1 MAEGRFDE
9 ALVILKQ
16 GAKANGKTL
25 PPDSV
30 LYEMIDK
37 FKNQVLWLTSVA
49 TLTQVTKYK
58 HHDVHVSKSP
68 TFCKQTSHPQLFG
81 K

>member
-9 ALVILKQ
+9 AIAILKQ

-30 LYEMIDK
+30 LYEMVEK
-37 FKNQVLWLTSVA
+37 FKNKVKLQVPDKMLFIQSSIWYFLMSKLVKI
-49 TLTQVTKYK
+49 LKCRIFNNTK
-58 HHDVHVSKSP
+58 
-68 TFCKQTSHPQLFG
+68 F
-81 K
+81 